1 MMVFISWFAS
11 FAFVS
16 ATTFLEGCSQT
27 NKSMRLIRLVFM
39 VLLASLLIAALLPTG
54 SRMWLN
60 GYPDDGEGFY
70 PSLSAICFYKE
81 LGMRSFLRRGPK
93 IWSMIFSVVIVG
105 VSFLRCGIQLLDR
118 GGDVSRTCLRTL
130 PGSKFKRFLKFLEDK
145 TSSHT
150 IQAYIWH
157 APYLLSYTG
166 FIIARA
172 IYDVSESMLLEI
184 LWLTFAMAWGT
195 IKVWDTRAAASW
207 NYDGYNFTLNQKVSE
222 ENSWG
227 FGQTLPLIL
236 LLLPLLSMAQAYLD
250 DDAKAQEAL
259 RADRDTLSPP
269 GTAAV
274 EETDDPSA
282 IDADVSNLQNRNRLV
297 NLPTYPYENF
307 ASHSWYHDHIILL
320 VFQIIM
326 VSTVALFF
334 LTRLADIF
342 GISSILRSR
351 LFVIWILAILPLASF
366 IYLSAWYIAA
376 LVVGTWPGV
385 WRRFSSEDEERR
397 DQTRRGQVV
406 HWIWRAGLITG
417 CLLFTFFVSLESA
430 GPNSL
435 FSYLR

>member
-1 MMVFISWFAS
+1 
-11 FAFVS
+11 
-16 ATTFLEGCSQT
+16 
-27 NKSMRLIRLVFM
+27 
-39 VLLASLLIAALLPTG
+39 
-54 SRMWLN
+54 MWLN

-105 VSFLRCGIQLLDR
+105 VSFVRCGLQLLDR
-118 GGDVSRTCLRTL
+118 DGDVSRTCLRTL
-130 PGSKFKRFLKFLEDK
+130 PGTKFKQFLSFLERK
-145 TSSHT
+145 TLPHT
-150 IQAYIWH
+150 IQAHIWH
-157 APYLLSYTG
+157 LPYLLSYAG
-166 FIIARA
+166 FITVRA
-172 IYDVSESMLLEI
+172 SYDVFESMLLEI
-184 LWLTFAMAWGT
+184 LWLAFAMAWGT

-207 NYDGYNFTLNQKVSE
+207 NYDGYNFTLNQKISE

-250 DDAKAQEAL
+250 DDANAQEAS
-259 RADRDTLSPP
+259 RVNEDTLSPP
-269 GTAAV
+269 ETAVV
-274 EETDDPSA
+274 EETNDPSA
-282 IDADVSNLQNRNRLV
+282 TDTDVSNLQNRNRLV
-297 NLPTYPYENF
+297 NLPTFPYENF
-307 ASHSWYHDHIILL
+307 ASHDWYHDHLVLL
-320 VFQIIM
+320 VSQIIM

-351 LFVIWILAILPLASF
+351 LFVIWVLAVLPLASF
-366 IYLSAWYIAA
+366 IHLAAWYFAA
-376 LVVGTWPGV
+376 LVVGKWPGAG
-385 WRRFSSEDEERR
+385 RRLSRENEERK
-397 DQTRRGQVV
+397 DQTRRGHVMY
-406 HWIWRAGLITG
+406 WIWRTGLIAG

>member
-1 MMVFISWFAS
+1 MM
-11 FAFVS
+11 
-16 ATTFLEGCSQT
+16 
-27 NKSMRLIRLVFM
+27 
-39 VLLASLLIAALLPTG
+39 
-54 SRMWLN
+54 
-60 GYPDDGEGFY
+60 
-70 PSLSAICFYKE
+70 
-81 LGMRSFLRRGPK
+81 
-93 IWSMIFSVVIVG
+93 
-105 VSFLRCGIQLLDR
+105 
-118 GGDVSRTCLRTL
+118 
-130 PGSKFKRFLKFLEDK
+130 
-145 TSSHT
+145 
-150 IQAYIWH
+150 AYIWH
-157 APYLLSYTG
+157 APYLLSYAG
-166 FIIARA
+166 FIITRA

-207 NYDGYNFTLNQKVSE
+207 NYDGYNFTLNQKISE

-250 DDAKAQEAL
+250 DDAKAQEAS
-259 RADRDTLSPP
+259 RVNEDTLSPL
-269 GTAAV
+269 GTAAT
-274 EETDDPSA
+274 EETEDPSA
-282 IDADVSNLQNRNRLV
+282 VDPDPFDSENCRRLV

-307 ASHSWYHDHIILL
+307 ASHDWYHDHLVLL
-320 VFQIIM
+320 VSQIIM

-366 IYLSAWYIAA
+366 IHLAAWYFAA
-376 LVVGTWPGV
+376 LVVGKWPDVG
-385 WRRFSSEDEERR
+385 RRLSRENEERR
-397 DQTRRGQVV
+397 DQSRRGQVV
-406 HWIWRAGLITG
+406 HWIWRAGLIAG

>member
-16 ATTFLEGCSQT
+16 ATAFLEGCSQT

-81 LGMRSFLRRGPK
+81 LGKRSFLRRGPK
-93 IWSMIFSVVIVG
+93 IWSMVFSVVIVG
-105 VSFLRCGIQLLDR
+105 VSFVRCGIQLLDR

-130 PGSKFKRFLKFLEDK
+130 PGTKFKQFLSFLERK
-145 TSSHT
+145 TLPHT
-150 IQAYIWH
+150 IQAYILH
-157 APYLLSYTG
+157 LPYLLSYAG
-166 FIIARA
+166 FITVRA
-172 IYDVSESMLLEI
+172 SYDVVESMLLEI
-184 LWLTFAMAWGT
+184 LWLAFAMAWGT

-207 NYDGYNFTLNQKVSE
+207 NYDGYNFTLNQKISE

-250 DDAKAQEAL
+250 DDAKAQATI
-259 RADRDTLSPP
+259 RADEDISCPP
-269 GTAAV
+269 ATAAT
-274 EETDDPSA
+274 EEAEDPS
-282 IDADVSNLQNRNRLV
+282 IVDSDPFDTQNCSRLV

-307 ASHSWYHDHIILL
+307 ASHDWYHDHLVLL
-320 VFQIIM
+320 VSQIIM

-366 IYLSAWYIAA
+366 IHLAAWYFAA
-376 LVVGTWPGV
+376 LVVGKWPDL
-385 WRRFSSEDEERR
+385 RRCLSREE
-397 DQTRRGQVV
+397 TRRSKSVRTV
-406 HWIWRAGLITG
+406 YWICRLGITAA